1 MFMLT
6 MLFGVDRN
14 SNANWSSGN
23 KPISMKRP
31 PQKSVKITMDYI
43 GLFIL

>member
-6 MLFGVDRN
+6 MLFGVNGN
-14 SNANWSSGN
+14 SNANWTSGN
-23 KPISMKRP
+23 KPISMKR

-43 GLFIL
+43 GLFIP